1 MLKGGLAGL
10 AYGMLLGPLF
20 FLSLQVTLNQGLRNG
35 LALAIGAFAS
45 DATLAFGGWWSS
57 AQLFTLVRQESFQ
70 SGMGAFGALLII
82 GFGISAIWPRKNK
95 AAGALVAGV
104 GRRRYS
110 FLKGF
115 ALNMA
120 NPSNWIFWFGLA
132 AAARADAPGDHRG
145 YTVAF
150 MVAALFLVLST
161 DVAKVLLA
169 GKIGV
174 WLRPGL
180 PAKIV
185 RVAGLILIAIGV
197 WVLIR
202 ILV

>member
-1 MLKGGLAGL
+1 MEAMLKGGLAGL

-95 AAGALVAGV
+95 AA
-104 GRRRYS
+104 RRS
-110 FLKGF
+110 LSLF
-115 ALNMA
+115 AL
-120 NPSNWIFWFGLA
+120 
-132 AAARADAPGDHRG
+132 ARAESSSPKARG
-145 YTVAF
+145 K
-150 MVAALFLVLST
+150 S
-161 DVAKVLLA
+161 
-169 GKIGV
+169 
-174 WLRPGL
+174 
-180 PAKIV
+180 
-185 RVAGLILIAIGV
+185 AIC
-197 WVLIR
+197 I
-202 ILV
+202 